1 MAARSRTSNS
11 SLRRPDRWNEPF
23 DASQSAADV
32 ERLLTLEPFR
42 SMDPS
47 RFPRLTPLEGLLR
60 NDCRIVRCSDREIVI
75 REGDYGH
82 SAFLILQGEVEVA
95 LERLPPAALGRATNS
110 QLSWWQSFLSAWRT
124 SPFPEVRD
132 DRGDLSI
139 RRDEER
145 GARVFLQD
153 FPRLVGPDG
162 RLTLTAGEMFGEL
175 AALSRTP
182 RSATVVAKGDCELLE
197 IRWQGLRDLMRY
209 APALRAH
216 IDRLYRQN
224 GLRVHLRETPWLADL
239 DEAALHA
246 VAEATIFESYGEFEW
261 SRRLRDQRD
270 LDPRDRIEREPLIA
284 AEGDHPDGLILI
296 RSGFARVSVRHD
308 AGHRTLEY
316 LGKGGVFG
324 LEEAWKNHQRRDQL
338 PWLRSLRA
346 LGYVDVLR
354 IPTPI
359 VELHLLPRLHGQLLL
374 KFGGTASSPSST
386 PVSQSLASEQEE
398 RDTDRIEFLVEERL
412 LNATRALVIDLDRCT
427 RCDDCVRACAT
438 THGGNPRFTREG
450 PIHDRILFA
459 HACMHCQDP
468 ICMIGCPTGAIGRD
482 AHSGVVTINDSTCI
496 GCGTCAASCPYDNIR
511 MVEIRDRAGNVILD
525 ERNES
530 PVLKATKCDFC
541 HSSPAA
547 PACQNACPHD
557 ALVRIDLTTPAALDA
572 WLSNRR
578 AA

>member
-1 MAARSRTSNS
+1 MAARSRTSNL
-11 SLRRPDRWNEPF
+11 SLRRPERWHEPF
-23 DASQSAADV
+23 DSSQSAADV

-162 RLTLTAGEMFGEL
+162 RLTLAAGEMFGEL

-209 APALRAH
+209 APALRTH
-216 IDRLYRQN
+216 VDRLYREN

-246 VAEATIFESYGEFEW
+246 VAEATTFESYGEFEW
-261 SRRLRDQRD
+261 SRCLRDQRD
-270 LDPRDRIEREPLIA
+270 VDPRNRIEREPLIA

-308 AGHRTLEY
+308 AGQRTLEY

-324 LEEAWKNHQRRDQL
+324 LEEIWKNHHRRDQV

-359 VELHLLPRLHGQLLL
+359 VERHLLPRLHSQLLL
-374 KFGGTASSPSST
+374 KFGDPAASLNST
-386 PVSQSLASEQEE
+386 PLPRSRSSEQEE
-398 RDTDRIEFLVEERL
+398 RGTDRIEFLVEERL

-482 AHSGVVTINDSTCI
+482 ARSGVVTINDSTCI

-511 MVEIRDRAGNVILD
+511 MVEIRDRMGNVILD

-541 HSSPAA
+541 HSSPVA